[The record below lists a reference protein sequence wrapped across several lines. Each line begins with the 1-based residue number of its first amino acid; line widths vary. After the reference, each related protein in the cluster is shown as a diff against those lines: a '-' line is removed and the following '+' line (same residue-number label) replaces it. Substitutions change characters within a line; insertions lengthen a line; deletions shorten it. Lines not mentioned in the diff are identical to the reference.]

1 MEKNLHISAL
11 LDVYGAFLGE
21 KQRKLTAYY
30 YNDDLSLSEIA
41 ENEGIT
47 RQGVRDAIKRAEN
60 QLFDME
66 NRLGLAKRFNLMRRG
81 LDEIIESAEAI
92 NEYNLNHS
100 LSREI
105 NDSVSKI
112 KSTADYLL
120 KL

>member
-1 MEKNLHISAL
+1 MQSA
-11 LDVYGAFLGE
+11 
-21 KQRKLTAYY
+21 
-30 YNDDLSLSEIA
+30 
-41 ENEGIT
+41 
-47 RQGVRDAIKRAEN
+47 
-60 QLFDME
+60 
-66 NRLGLAKRFNLMRRG
+66 FNLMRRG